1 MTSKHMK
8 ICFIPYV
15 IRGMQIFKQQRDTTT
30 HLLEWPKSKAMTTP
44 NGSKDAEQQELS
56 FIVGGIK
63 LVLFW
68 KTLWQ
73 FPTKLKMFFGI
84 YPKELKMYV
93 YKKTYA

>member
-44 NGSKDAEQQELS
+44 NGSKDADQEELS
-56 FIVGGIK
+56 FIAGRNAK
-63 LVLFW
+63 WYSLPW
-68 KTLWQ
+68 KRVWQ
-73 FPTKLKMFFGI
+73 FLAKLKLI
-84 YPKELKMYV
+84 L
-93 YKKTYA
+93 TI